1 MSVRV
6 QGLTK
11 RYARGDRPAVS
22 NVSFEAAPGSITA
35 VIGPSGAGKSTVLRV
50 ISGLEAA
57 DEGAVLIDGIDAS
70 RVHARER
77 GVGLVF
83 QSYALFNNMTVR
95 ENVAFGLDVRKRPAA
110 TTKKRVDELLDLVQL
125 GALAERYP
133 AQLSGGQRQRVA
145 FARALAIEPKVLLL
159 DEPFGALDAR
169 VRREL
174 REWLREL
181 HERTKVTT
189 LLVTHDQ
196 EEALE
201 LSEHVVLML
210 DGQVAQAGAP
220 RELYDEPRTAEVAE
234 FLGAN
239 VVRDVRADGA
249 AAYVRPE
256 DVKLARTPGDGAV
269 KSGRIERARVV
280 GHRVKIVL
288 SLPSGER
295 VSVDVGR
302 AEFDA
307 LGVATGDH
315 VHVDL
320 RAARV
325 FVDDYAI

>member
-22 NVSFEAAPGSITA
+22 AVSFEAAAGAVTS

-50 ISGLEAA
+50 IAGLESA
-57 DEGAVLIDGIDAS
+57 DEGSVLIDGVDAA
-70 RVHARER
+70 RVSARER

-95 ENVAFGLDVRKRPAA
+95 ENIAFGLDVRKAPAA
-110 TTKKRVDELLDLVQL
+110 RIKSRVDELLELVQL
-125 GALAERYP
+125 STLAERHP
-133 AQLSGGQRQRVA
+133 AQLSGGQKQRIA

-174 REWLREL
+174 REWLRDL

-189 LLVTHDQ
+189 VLVTHDQ

-210 DGQVAQAGAP
+210 DGQVAQAGSP
-220 RELYDEPRTAEVAE
+220 RELYDAPRSAEVAQ

-239 VVRDVRADGA
+239 VVRDIGGEGA
-249 AAYVRPE
+249 TAFVRPE
-256 DVKLARTPGDGAV
+256 DVKLARASSTPEV
-269 KSGRIERARVV
+269 KSGKVERARVV
-280 GHRVKIVL
+280 GHRVKVVL
-288 SLPSGER
+288 VLPSGER

-302 AEFDA
+302 AEFEA
-307 LGVATGDH
+307 LGVGPGDH